1 MAMCGAADLVR
12 VLRHGAITKIEL
24 DGVRERVEFLQ
35 PPLEWP
41 RQARANA
48 L

>member
-1 MAMCGAADLVR
+1 MAICGATDRGR
-12 VLRHGAITKIEL
+12 VLRLGAITKIEL
-24 DGVRERVEFLQ
+24 DMRERVEFLQ

>member
-1 MAMCGAADLVR
+1 MAICGATDRGR
-12 VLRHGAITKIEL
+12 VLRLGAITKIEL
-24 DGVRERVEFLQ
+24 DSVRERVEFLQ